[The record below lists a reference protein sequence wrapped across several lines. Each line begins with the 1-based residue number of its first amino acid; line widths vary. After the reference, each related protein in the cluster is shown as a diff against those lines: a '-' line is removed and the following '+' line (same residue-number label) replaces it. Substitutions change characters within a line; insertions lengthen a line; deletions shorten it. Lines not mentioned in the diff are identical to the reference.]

1 VVVLEPAELRADV
14 VARLRAVAGV
24 RGGS

>member
-1 VVVLEPAELRADV
+1 VVLLEPQAVRERV

-24 RGGS
+24 SA